1 MEAVIK
7 EIIAGTEESVQEI
20 TIWLAFFSPSSAE
33 AVLFASP
40 PSPSTDVSASDWHQ
54 QLTQDAQTNHGKRV
68 TFRMAAI
75 GKTTRHYLQGRG
87 FKGVVQAERPNA
99 ECLARAIA
107 GD

>member
-1 MEAVIK
+1 MEALID
-7 EIIAGTEESVQEI
+7 EIIADTEESVQEI

-40 PSPSTDVSASDWHQ
+40 PTPSTDESPSYWYH
-54 QLTQDAQTNHGKRV
+54 QLTQDAQTKHRKQV

-75 GKTTRHYLQGRG
+75 GKTTRCYLQGRG
-87 FKGVVQAERPNA
+87 FEGVVQAERPNA